1 MITQILSK
9 QLIYKMSLLKWKEM
23 AEKRSKV
30 GQNVNTVRETIKQT
44 KIADA
49 IGDIQA
55 EKLFKPITSGSK
67 DLATPKIPIRRLPT
81 KKDQC
86 PIMA

>member
-30 GQNVNTVRETIKQT
+30 GQNVKVPLTPKCFLNRNKTLFGFDYFGE
-44 KIADA
+44 KIIFA
-49 IGDIQA
+49 IGLLLDF
-55 EKLFKPITSGSK
+55 L
-67 DLATPKIPIRRLPT
+67 
-81 KKDQC
+81 
-86 PIMA
+86 